1 MKGNEIRE
9 WRARNGYASQKALM
23 DELGIASRT
32 TMSVLENSGDEIP
45 RIYMLAL
52 IALERHPDLR
62 KVVSRRLSG
71 PEQQKFR
78 QLAPKL
84 STFSSTYAGNRID
97 FDKSET

>member
-45 RIYMLAL
+45 RIDMLAL
-52 IALERHPDLR
+52 IALERQPVPLTEEE
-62 KVVSRRLSG
+62 VAA
-71 PEQQKFR
+71 
-78 QLAPKL
+78 QLAAATGASATPSPDAVKH
-84 STFSSTYAGNRID
+84 
-97 FDKSET
+97 